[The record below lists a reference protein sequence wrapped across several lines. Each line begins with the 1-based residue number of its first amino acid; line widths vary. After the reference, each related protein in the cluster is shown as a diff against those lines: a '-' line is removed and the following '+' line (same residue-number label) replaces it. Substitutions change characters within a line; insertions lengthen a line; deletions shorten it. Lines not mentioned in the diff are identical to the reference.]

1 MTGLESLVVKE
12 LIAWAARAL
21 FDAVQDD
28 KNDMTAEQ
36 AKEFSNNAAKSLS
49 DDAARAITHHPAPGP
64 QGAGYDSR
72 HPPPLN
78 SFPLTLGVIVPSWD
92 HAVGYHH

>member
-36 AKEFSNNAAKSLS
+36 AKEFSKNAAKSLS
-49 DDAARAITHHPAPGP
+49 DDAARSNKHHLP
-64 QGAGYDSR
+64 R
-72 HPPPLN
+72 ELR
-78 SFPLTLGVIVPSWD
+78 L
-92 HAVGYHH
+92 